1 MQTRWP
7 IAIIC
12 LNLVIDAMGVGLILP
27 VLPFLLEDILGS
39 DVSEAALWGGVLLV
53 VYAVMQF
60 LSGPLIGNLSDA
72 LGRRPVL
79 IGCLIALGI
88 DYLLMAV
95 APTLLLLIVAR
106 AISGVA
112 GSTMAASSAYLADIS
127 APEDRAKNFGLIGAA
142 FGIGFVLGP
151 LIGGLLGTFGPRAP
165 FVAAAV
171 LALLNAGLAFALL
184 PESLKPENR
193 RPFVW
198 SAANPVRALDRLA
211 RVSDLGGYAVVY
223 LLMGVASWVYP
234 AVWTYYVVYV
244 FGFSELQV
252 GLTLTAYG
260 TALFLV
266 QGVLIRPVLA
276 RLGEWRTAVTGIL
289 LAAIGLVLLT
299 LIGSPLVLFLFIPF
313 LALGEVADPALTGAM
328 SNRVGDDVQ
337 GELQGILASLTGL
350 ATMVSPV
357 LFTFVFWSFSG
368 PGAVADMPGAP
379 FLLAAVLCFA
389 ALRVFLRT
397 QRSDGR
403 LSLPSR

>member
-39 DVSEAALWGGVLLV
+39 DVSQAALWGGVLLV

-106 AISGVA
+106 AISGLA

-328 SNRVGDDVQ
+328 SNRVGDDV
-337 GELQGILASLTGL
+337 
-350 ATMVSPV
+350 
-357 LFTFVFWSFSG
+357 
-368 PGAVADMPGAP
+368 
-379 FLLAAVLCFA
+379 
-389 ALRVFLRT
+389 
-397 QRSDGR
+397 
-403 LSLPSR
+403 